1 MTGAERAA
9 IGGRPVPEVA
19 KSEVVMSAS
28 SATPSTATLADFTG
42 HVVLVGAG
50 QMGGALLRGWLSHG
64 LAP

>member
-1 MTGAERAA
+1 
-9 IGGRPVPEVA
+9 
-19 KSEVVMSAS
+19 MSAS